1 MIALAIY
8 RGVTTAAAP
17 LIGPYLRTRLRA
29 GKEEAG
35 RLSERYGITAV
46 PRPEGPVIWIHAA
59 SVGESL
65 SMLPVLDRLSAEWEG
80 VRIVITTG
88 TVTSARI
95 LADRLPVCAVHQF
108 VPLDRAAWVRRF
120 LDHWRPD
127 LALWVES
134 EFWPNLLQET
144 ARRKVPLVLL
154 NARISPRSFR
164 GWRRFRG
171 TIGNLLGCFD
181 LCMAQ
186 SEDEAQRLGALGAKQ
201 VRAPGN
207 LKLAAPPLPNDA
219 AELARLQAMIGNRPV
234 WLASSTHPGEDE
246 VIGAAHDRLCGGGL
260 DDLLTIIVPRHAERG
275 PSIAD
280 MLGGNGLTITLR
292 SRGDEITADTDVYI
306 ADTMGELGLFYRLAE
321 VVFVGGSL
329 IPHGGQNMLE
339 PARLDCAV
347 LHGPHMENFPVITRE
362 FAEAGASS
370 TVANADEIA
379 EAVRALLTDETMR
392 HKRMEAG
399 REVAGQKAEILD
411 AVFALLEP
419 YLSAITSQDPLK
431 DKPAVS
437 DARA

>member
-1 MIALAIY
+1 MMALALY

-17 LIGPYLRTRLRA
+17 LIGPYLRARLRR
-29 GKEEAG
+29 GKEDAA
-35 RLSERYGITAV
+35 RLPERYGIASV
-46 PRPEGPVIWIHAA
+46 PRPDGPVIWIHAA

-65 SMLPVLDRLSAEWEG
+65 SMLPVLDRLSTEWKD

-95 LADRLPVCAVHQF
+95 LADRLPSTAVHQF
-108 VPLDRAAWVRRF
+108 VPLDRAAWARRF

-134 EFWPNLLQET
+134 EFWPNLLRET

-164 GWRRFRG
+164 GWQRFRG
-171 TIGNLLGCFD
+171 TIGTLLGCFD

-186 SEDEAQRLGALGAKQ
+186 SEDEARRLGALGAAN

-207 LKLAAPPLPNDA
+207 LKLAAPPLPNDT
-219 AELARLQAMIGNRPV
+219 AELARLQSMIGGRPV

-246 VIGAAHDRLCGGGL
+246 TVGAAHDRLRGNIGG
-260 DDLLTIIVPRHAERG
+260 LLTIVVPRHAERG

-280 MLGGNGLTITLR
+280 LLGGRGLRVALR
-292 SRGDEITADTDVYI
+292 SRGDPITGETDIYV

-329 IPHGGQNMLE
+329 IPHGGQNLLE

-362 FAEAGASS
+362 FAEAGAAA
-370 TVANADEIA
+370 TVTNADELA
-379 EAVRALLTDETMR
+379 EAVRALLTEEAAR
-392 HKRMEAG
+392 RERMEAG
-399 REVAGQKAEILD
+399 RKVAGQKAEILD
-411 AVFALLEP
+411 AVFELLEP
-419 YLSAITSQDPLK
+419 YLSATAPK
-431 DKPAVS
+431 NAHEDKPAVS